1 MSAPTS
7 EAGLPPGTG
16 KVVAA
21 LVFGALTPL
30 LDSTIVT
37 VALHD
42 LSTALGTGAS
52 TIQWVTT
59 AYILMMG
66 AAVPVTGW
74 AQARFGARRV
84 WIVSLLLFVAGSV
97 LCAFAP
103 EVGTLIAA
111 RVVQGAGAGMIMP
124 LMQSMA
130 LQFVGTDVPQALMG
144 KLIATISLPMAL
156 GPILGP
162 VIGGVILHWL
172 DWRWIFLVNVPLIA
186 VALVLA
192 LLWIPA
198 ELTSGATGGTGADGA
213 TGKATK
219 PRLDVLGLVLLVP
232 GLVGILLGLSQIS
245 STGGVGH
252 LSVILPL
259 IAGLLLTTVFVVRA
273 LRSTSSSL
281 VDLRLLR
288 YRPLATASVLM
299 TANGALLYSAM
310 FLLPLFFQQ
319 VRGTGVL
326 AAAFLMVP
334 QGVGALVSR
343 ALATRGAARIGAAN
357 TAAIAFGITAL
368 ATVPLALADAS
379 TSSWWLGV
387 VLFIRGC
394 GVGALMVAP
403 MMVAYRGLKPT
414 EVPHATVITRT
425 LQQIGSSF
433 GVAVTAVVMEW
444 TAEHSGSDATDSVL
458 TGFHVAFWCVAALSL
473 AALPVTRI
481 LPDVRDSAVR
491 AARGRSAQDEGLEVD
506 DRG

>member
-1 MSAPTS
+1 MSSPTS

-42 LSTALGTGAS
+42 LSTALGAGAS

-59 AYILMMG
+59 SYILMMG

-84 WIVSLLLFVAGSV
+84 WIVSLLLFVTGSV

-103 EVGTLIAA
+103 GVGTLIAA
-111 RVVQGAGAGMIMP
+111 RVLQGAGAGMIMP

-198 ELTSGATGGTGADGA
+198 DLTSGATGEVE
-213 TGKATK
+213 KAAP

-252 LSVILPL
+252 LSVVLPL

-273 LRSTSSSL
+273 LRSSSTSL

-288 YRPLATASVLM
+288 SRPLATASVLM

-319 VRGTGVL
+319 VRGAGVL
-326 AAAFLMVP
+326 AAAFPMVP

-343 ALATRGAARIGAAN
+343 AFATRGAARIGAAN
-357 TAAIAFGITAL
+357 TAAIAFGISAV
-368 ATVPLALADAS
+368 ATVPLALVDAS

-433 GVAVTAVVMEW
+433 GVVVTAVVMEW

-473 AALPVTRI
+473 AALPVTRN
-481 LPDVRDSAVR
+481 LPEVRDVAAGAGSTVR
-491 AARGRSAQDEGLEVD
+491 AEEEYRG
-506 DRG
+506 